1 MPIYP
6 GGSLTAT
13 GSETTVAVLCSANL
27 YREAWRALLSGQP
40 RLVVSG
46 EAGGVQELA
55 RRPSLG
61 NPQTVLIDV
70 HHPGPDLARR
80 LRETLPHSGLLFL
93 VESYELDE
101 ILPLLRAGATGCVSR
116 DEPAAELARAIIACG
131 RGEISLPPPVA
142 TRALAA
148 LARGETVSANPNE
161 PLSERETEVLHLLAR
176 GLTNKGVAQELFVS
190 VRTVEAHIRN
200 IFAKLGVRS
209 RTEAAL
215 WAVEHGFGV
224 GG

>member
-1 MPIYP
+1 M
-6 GGSLTAT
+6 
-13 GSETTVAVLCSANL
+13 
-27 YREAWRALLSGQP
+27 
-40 RLVVSG
+40 VSG

-55 RRPSLG
+55 RPPSPG

-70 HHPGPDLARR
+70 RHPGPDLARR
-80 LRETLPHSGLLFL
+80 LGETLPHSGLLFL
-93 VESYELDE
+93 VGSYGLDE

-116 DEPAAELARAIIACG
+116 GETVSELARAIIACG
-131 RGEISLPPPVA
+131 RGEISLPPSVA
-142 TRALAA
+142 ARALAA
-148 LARGETVSANPNE
+148 LARGESVPASPNE

-215 WAVEHGFGV
+215 WAVEHGFGN